1 MKSRFNLRPLL
12 TPSSGPG
19 TAFFWGL
26 LLMTASASTSLGQ
39 TSGKYMTRTG
49 YANFVADGIIKDDV
63 AAKTNTVT
71 AVLDP
76 NTGQVQ
82 VRIPINSFV
91 FRKALMQEHFNE
103 NYLQSHQF
111 PFANFKGQVADWDA
125 SMMQKSGI
133 QNLQSHQFP
142 FANFKGQVA
151 DWDASMMQKSGIQKI
166 KFIGKL
172 EIHGIS
178 KDVVEPGTMELSG
191 GQIRMATDLMI
202 TVADYGIKI
211 PTLVRDKIAKEAA
224 VHVEVHLKPS
234 GQ

>member
-1 MKSRFNLRPLL
+1 MISRFNLRHSL

-19 TAFFWGL
+19 TVFFWGL
-26 LLMTASASTSLGQ
+26 VLMTATSSTSLGQ

-49 YANFVADGIIKDDV
+49 SAHFVADGIIKDDV

-103 NYLQSHQF
+103 NYLESHQF

-125 SMMQKSGI
+125 SMMQKSG
-133 QNLQSHQFP
+133 N
-142 FANFKGQVA
+142 
-151 DWDASMMQKSGIQKI
+151 QKI
-166 KFIGKL
+166 KFMGKL

-191 GQIRMATDLMI
+191 GQIRMSTDLMV
-202 TVADYGIKI
+202 TVADYGIKV

>member
-1 MKSRFNLRPLL
+1 MNSRFKLRHSW
-12 TPSSGPG
+12 TPSSGPS
-19 TAFFWGL
+19 TAFFCGL

-39 TSGKYMTRTG
+39 TSSKYMTRTG
-49 YANFVADGIIKDDV
+49 SANFVADGIIKDDV

-103 NYLQSHQF
+103 NYLESHQF

-125 SMMQKSGI
+125 SMMQKSG
-133 QNLQSHQFP
+133 N
-142 FANFKGQVA
+142 
-151 DWDASMMQKSGIQKI
+151 QKI
-166 KFIGKL
+166 NFIGKL

-191 GQIRMATDLMI
+191 GQIRMSTDLM
-202 TVADYGIKI
+202 V
-211 PTLVRDKIAKEAA
+211 
-224 VHVEVHLKPS
+224 
-234 GQ
+234 

>member
-133 QNLQSHQFP
+133 Q
-142 FANFKGQVA
+142 
-151 DWDASMMQKSGIQKI
+151 KI

>member
-1 MKSRFNLRPLL
+1 MKSRFNLRHSL

-19 TAFFWGL
+19 TTFFWGL
-26 LLMTASASTSLGQ
+26 MLMTATSSTSLGQ
-39 TSGKYMTRTG
+39 TTGKYMTRTG
-49 YANFVADGIIKDDV
+49 SAHFVADGIIKDDV

-103 NYLQSHQF
+103 NYLKSHQF

-125 SMMQKSGI
+125 SMMQKSG
-133 QNLQSHQFP
+133 N
-142 FANFKGQVA
+142 
-151 DWDASMMQKSGIQKI
+151 QKV

-178 KDVVEPGTMELSG
+178 KDVVEPGTLELSG
-191 GQIRMATDLMI
+191 GQIRMSTDLMI
-202 TVADYGIKI
+202 TVADYGIKV
-211 PTLVRDKIAKEAA
+211 PPLVRDKIAKEAA

>member
-1 MKSRFNLRPLL
+1 MKSRINLRQSL
-12 TPSSGPG
+12 TTSSGPSA
-19 TAFFWGL
+19 AFFWGL
-26 LLMTASASTSLGQ
+26 ILMTASASTSLGQ

-49 YANFVADGIIKDDV
+49 SAHFVADGVIKDDV

-103 NYLQSHQF
+103 NYLESHQF

-125 SMMQKSGI
+125 SMMQKSG
-133 QNLQSHQFP
+133 S
-142 FANFKGQVA
+142 
-151 DWDASMMQKSGIQKI
+151 QKI
-166 KFIGKL
+166 KFMGKL

-191 GQIRMATDLMI
+191 GQIRMSTDLMV
-202 TVADYGIKI
+202 TVADYGIKV